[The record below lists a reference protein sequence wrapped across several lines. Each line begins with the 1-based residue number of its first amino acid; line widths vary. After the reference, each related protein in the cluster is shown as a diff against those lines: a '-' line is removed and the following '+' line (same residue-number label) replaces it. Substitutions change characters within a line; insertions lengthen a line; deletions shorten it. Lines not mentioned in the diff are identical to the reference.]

1 MKPNILT
8 LIIEPTP
15 IPNQTVLPLHLN
27 HDMKFNVELISII
40 KDARTAG
47 VIVATLTA
55 GYLSD
60 KIGRRLIVIV
70 GMLIEGMSLYIY
82 TIISRFE
89 LFILTGLI
97 ASLGEGMV
105 FVCLIVLLTEVNVLL
120 LAIMRKKKEAK
131 S

>member
-15 IPNQTVLPLHLN
+15 IHNQTVLPLHLN

-97 ASLGEGMV
+97 AGLGEGMV
-105 FVCLIVLLTEVNVLL
+105 FVFNKPVQLLQICSLIEILLKPFV
-120 LAIMRKKKEAK
+120 
-131 S
+131 